1 MMVEAHCRV
10 VVYIRG
16 RSMERRMINRKIP
29 FLRRWETFEMRHGA
43 WEELAYINVCDT
55 VLLHFSLG
63 ADM

>member
-1 MMVEAHCRV
+1 
-10 VVYIRG
+10 
-16 RSMERRMINRKIP
+16 MERRMINRKIP